1 MTTIAILA
9 DQHHWNMDNWPGSGV
24 ALSDAARNALKDMK
38 TTHIVDPLPLYYDSE
53 AEAVKPELYHKSLI
67 GATVEVKFNLCH
79 WCIWNEN
86 KGIEEEVYGAYID
99 SMHILPV
106 PAMTLSAPGR
116 KLHSKQAEP
125 PTPPRRRAV
134 RE

>member
-9 DQHHWNMDNWPGSGV
+9 GQHDWNMDNWPGSGV
-24 ALSDAARNALKDMK
+24 ALSVAARNALEDMK
-38 TTHIVDPLPLYYDSE
+38 TTHIVDPLPLYDSKNN
-53 AEAVKPELYHKSLI
+53 AVEPKLYHKSLI

-79 WCIWNEN
+79 WCIKDKNT
-86 KGIEEEVYGAYID
+86 GIVEDVYVAYID
-99 SMHILPV
+99 NMYILPGV
-106 PAMTLSAPGR
+106 PAMALSAPGR
-116 KLHSKQAEP
+116 KLHSNQAEP